1 MNPTKT
7 GGGPL
12 PDGRGS
18 EVDAPEGPLPDGRG
32 SEKEKKRPRSRDTF
46 HCGYVSI
53 LGLPNAGKS
62 TLLNALL
69 GTKVAI
75 VASKPQTTRTTI
87 QGVVHMPKAQIIL
100 IDTPGIHKSDTLINK
115 RMMEQVR
122 SAAQDRDVLLYV
134 TDATR
139 PPHSKEAK
147 AIDLIKST
155 GTPTILVL
163 NKVDKFEQKGDL
175 FERINQFKAIHDFVE
190 YVPISALRDDGIED
204 LKKTIAKHLP
214 LGQPKFDE
222 DYLTDQ
228 PERFL
233 ASELVREKILRATHE
248 EVPHAIAVVVEKWE
262 DTPKLVRIQATIYV
276 ERQGQKIIVVG
287 KGGEMIKHIGA
298 NARVDIEAMLEKKVY
313 LELFVKVKAD
323 WREDPAFLHEIDWRG
338 MTGG

>member
-1 MNPTKT
+1 MTNP
-7 GGGPL
+7 
-12 PDGRGS
+12 
-18 EVDAPEGPLPDGRG
+18 
-32 SEKEKKRPRSRDTF
+32 KRPRSRDTF

-122 SAAQDRDVLLYV
+122 SAAQDRDLLLYV

-139 PPHSKEAK
+139 VPHGKETQ

-155 GTPTILVL
+155 GTPTILIL

-175 FERINQFKAIHDFVE
+175 FERINQFKEIHDFVE
-190 YVPISALRDDGIED
+190 YVPISALKADGIEE
-204 LKKTIAKHLP
+204 LKQVIAKHLP
-214 LGQPKFDE
+214 LRQPMFAA

-248 EVPHAIAVVVEKWE
+248 EVPHAVAVVVEKWE
-262 DTPKLVRIQATIYV
+262 DMEKLVRIQATIYV

-287 KGGEMIKHIGA
+287 KGGEMIKQIGA
-298 NARVDIEAMLEKKVY
+298 KARVDIEALLEKMCT
-313 LELFVKVKAD
+313 LNCSS
-323 WREDPAFLHEIDWRG
+323 R
-338 MTGG
+338 

>member
-1 MNPTKT
+1 MKVTKT
-7 GGGPL
+7 DGGPL
-12 PDGRGS
+12 PDGRDS
-18 EVDAPEGPLPDGRG
+18 EGD
-32 SEKEKKRPRSRDTF
+32 KKRPRSRDTF

-100 IDTPGIHKSDTLINK
+100 IDTPGIHKSDSLINK

-122 SAAQDRDVLLYV
+122 SAAQDRDLLLYV

-175 FERINQFKAIHDFVE
+175 FERITQFKEIHDFVE

-204 LKKTIAKHLP
+204 LKKVIAKHLP

>member
-1 MNPTKT
+1 MTEP
-7 GGGPL
+7 
-12 PDGRGS
+12 
-18 EVDAPEGPLPDGRG
+18 
-32 SEKEKKRPRSRDTF
+32 KRPRSRDTF
-46 HCGYVSI
+46 HCGFVSI

-87 QGVVHMPKAQIIL
+87 QGVVHMPKAQIVL

-122 SAAQDRDVLLYV
+122 SAAQDRDLLLYV

-139 PPHSKEAK
+139 APHGKETQ

-155 GTPTILVL
+155 GTQAILVL
-163 NKVDKFEQKGDL
+163 NKVDKFEVKGDL
-175 FERINQFKAIHDFVE
+175 FERINQFKEIHDFVE
-190 YVPISALRDDGIED
+190 YVPISALREDGIEE
-204 LKKTIAKHLP
+204 LKKVIAKHLP
-214 LGQPKFDE
+214 LRQPMFDA

-248 EVPHAIAVVVEKWE
+248 EVPHAVAVVVEKWE
-262 DTPKLVRIQATIYV
+262 DTGKLVRIQATIYV
-276 ERQGQKIIVVG
+276 ERQGQKIIVIG
-287 KGGEMIKHIGA
+287 KGGEMIKQIGA
-298 NARVDIEAMLEKKVY
+298 KARVDIEALLEKKVY
-313 LELFVKVKAD
+313 LELFVKVKTD
-323 WREDPAFLHEIDWRG
+323 WREDPAFLHEIDWHR
-338 MTGG
+338 MTGE

>member
-1 MNPTKT
+1 MTP
-7 GGGPL
+7 P
-12 PDGRGS
+12 
-18 EVDAPEGPLPDGRG
+18 
-32 SEKEKKRPRSRDTF
+32 KRPRSRDTF
-46 HCGYVSI
+46 HCGTVSI

-100 IDTPGIHKSDTLINK
+100 LDTPGIHRSDTLINK

-122 SAAQDRDVLLYV
+122 SAAQDRDLLLYV

-139 PPHSKEAK
+139 VPHGKETQ
-147 AIDLIKST
+147 AIDLIKAT
-155 GTPTILVL
+155 GTPTILIL
-163 NKVDKFEQKGDL
+163 NKVDKFEEKGEL
-175 FERINQFKAIHDFVE
+175 FERINQFKEIHDFVE
-190 YVPISALRDDGIED
+190 YVPISALKSDGIEE
-204 LKKTIAKHLP
+204 LKKIIARHLP
-214 LGQPKFDE
+214 LRQPMFDA

-276 ERQGQKIIVVG
+276 ERQGQKIIVIG
-287 KGGEMIKHIGA
+287 KGGEMIKQIGA
-298 NARVDIEAMLEKKVY
+298 KARVDIEALLEKKVY

-323 WREDPAFLHEIDWRG
+323 WREDPAFLHEIDWHR
-338 MTGG
+338 MTGE

>member
-1 MNPTKT
+1 MTPST
-7 GGGPL
+7 
-12 PDGRGS
+12 
-18 EVDAPEGPLPDGRG
+18 
-32 SEKEKKRPRSRDTF
+32 KRPRSRDTF
-46 HCGYVSI
+46 HCGFVSI

-87 QGVVHMPKAQIIL
+87 QGVVHMPKAQIVL
-100 IDTPGIHKSDTLINK
+100 LDTPGIHKSDSLINR

-122 SAAQDRDVLLYV
+122 SAAQDRDLLLFV

-139 PPHSKEAK
+139 VPHAKETQ

-163 NKVDKFEQKGDL
+163 NKVDKIEEKGEL
-175 FERINQFKAIHDFVE
+175 FERISQFKEIHDFVE

-214 LGQPKFDE
+214 LRQPMFPD

-248 EVPHAIAVVVEKWE
+248 EVPHAVAVVVEKWE
-262 DTPKLVRIQATIYV
+262 DTAETGPHHGDDLRRAARAEDHRHRQRRGYDQANRSESACRHRGPAREESVPRAVRQSKDGLA
-276 ERQGQKIIVVG
+276 
-287 KGGEMIKHIGA
+287 
-298 NARVDIEAMLEKKVY
+298 
-313 LELFVKVKAD
+313 
-323 WREDPAFLHEIDWRG
+323 
-338 MTGG
+338 

>member
-1 MNPTKT
+1 
-7 GGGPL
+7 
-12 PDGRGS
+12 
-18 EVDAPEGPLPDGRG
+18 
-32 SEKEKKRPRSRDTF
+32 
-46 HCGYVSI
+46 VSI

-69 GTKVAI
+69 GAKVAI
-75 VASKPQTTRTTI
+75 VAPKPQTTRTTI

-100 IDTPGIHKSDTLINK
+100 MDTPGIHKSDTLINK

-122 SAAQDRDVLLYV
+122 SAAQDRDLLLFV

-139 PPHSKEAK
+139 VPHNKEK
-147 AIDLIKST
+147 NAIDLIKSA

-163 NKVDKFEQKGDL
+163 NKVDQFEVKGDL
-175 FERINQFKAIHDFVE
+175 FERINQFKEIHDFVE
-190 YVPISALRDDGIED
+190 YVPISALREDGIEE
-204 LKKTIAKHLP
+204 LKKVIAKHLP
-214 LGQPKFDE
+214 LRQPMFPD

-248 EVPHAIAVVVEKWE
+248 EVPHAVAVVVEKWE

-276 ERQGQKIIVVG
+276 ERQGQKIIVIG
-287 KGGEMIKHIGA
+287 KGGEMIKQIGA
-298 NARVDIEAMLEKKVY
+298 KARVDIEAMLEKKVF

-338 MTGG
+338 MTGE

>member
-1 MNPTKT
+1 MT
-7 GGGPL
+7 
-12 PDGRGS
+12 
-18 EVDAPEGPLPDGRG
+18 EA
-32 SEKEKKRPRSRDTF
+32 KRPRSRDTF
-46 HCGYVSI
+46 HCGTVSI

-87 QGVVHMPKAQIIL
+87 QGVVHMPKAQIVL
-100 IDTPGIHKSDTLINK
+100 LDTPGIHKSDTLINR

-122 SAAQDRDVLLYV
+122 SAAQDRDLLLFV

-139 PPHSKEAK
+139 VPHAKETQAV
-147 AIDLIKST
+147 DLIKST

-163 NKVDKFEQKGDL
+163 NKVDKFEVKGEL
-175 FERINQFKAIHDFVE
+175 FERISQFKEIHDFVE
-190 YVPISALRDDGIED
+190 YVPVSALRDDGIED

-214 LGQPKFDE
+214 LGQPMFPD

-248 EVPHAIAVVVEKWE
+248 EVPHAVAVVVEKWE
-262 DTPKLVRIQATIYV
+262 DTPKLVRITATIYV
-276 ERQGQKIIVVG
+276 ERQGQKIIVIG
-287 KGGEMIKHIGA
+287 KGGEMIKQIGA
-298 NARVDIEAMLEKKVY
+298 KARPEIEALLDKKVY

-323 WREDPAFLHEIDWRG
+323 WREDAGFLSEIDWRG
-338 MTGG
+338 MKGE

>member
-1 MNPTKT
+1 MNPIDNDGKVIEPV
-7 GGGPL
+7 GPIET
-12 PDGRGS
+12 P
-18 EVDAPEGPLPDGRG
+18 VKPA
-32 SEKEKKRPRSRDTF
+32 KRLRTRDSF
-46 HCGYVSI
+46 RCGYVSI

-69 GTKVAI
+69 GAKVAI

-87 QGVVHMPKAQIIL
+87 QGVVHMPHAQIIL

-122 SAAQDRDVLLYV
+122 SAAQDRDLLLYV

-139 PPHSKEAK
+139 PPHSKETK
-147 AIDLIKST
+147 ALDLIKST
-155 GTPTILVL
+155 GTPCILIL

-175 FERINQFKAIHDFVE
+175 FECINKFKEIHDFVE
-190 YVPISALRDDGIED
+190 YVPISALREDGIEE
-204 LKKTIAKHLP
+204 LKKIVAKHLP
-214 LGQPKFDE
+214 LGKPVFED

-248 EVPHAIAVVVEKWE
+248 EVPHAVAVVVEKWE
-262 DTPKLVRIQATIYV
+262 DQPKLVRIQATIYV

-287 KGGEMIKHIGA
+287 KGGDMIKQIGA
-298 NARVDIEAMLEKKVY
+298 KARVDIEAMLDKKIY
-313 LELFVKVKAD
+313 LELFVKVKPD

-338 MTGG
+338 MKGE

>member
-1 MNPTKT
+1 MNP
-7 GGGPL
+7 
-12 PDGRGS
+12 S
-18 EVDAPEGPLPDGRG
+18 
-32 SEKEKKRPRSRDTF
+32 KRPRTRNTF
-46 HCGYVSI
+46 HCGTVSI

-75 VASKPQTTRTTI
+75 VAPKPQTTRNTI
-87 QGVVHMPKAQIIL
+87 QGVVHMPRAQIVL
-100 IDTPGIHKSDTLINK
+100 LDTPGIHKSDTLINK

-122 SAAQDRDVLLYV
+122 SAAQDRDLLLYV

-139 PPHSKEAK
+139 VPHAKESK
-147 AIDLIKST
+147 AIDLIKAT

-163 NKVDKFEQKGDL
+163 NKVDQFEVKGDL
-175 FERINQFKAIHDFVE
+175 FERINQFKEIHDFVE
-190 YVPISALRDDGIED
+190 YVPVSALREDGIEE
-204 LKKTIAKHLP
+204 LKKVIAAHLP
-214 LGQPKFDE
+214 LRQPMFPD

-248 EVPHAIAVVVEKWE
+248 EVPHAVAVVVEKWE

-276 ERQGQKIIVVG
+276 ERQGQKIIVIG
-287 KGGEMIKHIGA
+287 KGGEMIKQIGA
-298 NARVDIEAMLEKKVY
+298 KARVDIEALLEKKVF

-323 WREDPAFLHEIDWRG
+323 WREDPAFLREIDWRG
-338 MTGG
+338 MTGE